1 MQNHAL
7 CAGSSESVQSSR
19 PGLELADIVGAHRQA
34 YEARHALTPTE
45 RVVLDAIERCRTPAL
60 GGHVDVCLQCGLARP
75 SYNSCHDRHCP
86 KCPAVAQAKWIAGR
100 LERVLPTHYFHVVFT
115 LPAELRGVA
124 RGNTRVVYDLLFRC
138 ASETLLELGR
148 DPNRLG
154 AELGVTVVL
163 HTWTQKLVYHPHV
176 HCVVTGGGLSSDG
189 ERWLSARDNYLF
201 PVYVM
206 SALFRGKMLSA
217 LRRAQ
222 ARGELH
228 FADTQLFHGVVA
240 GLYRKDWVV
249 YCKRPFGGPEQ
260 VIRYL
265 GQYTHRVAISN
276 HRLIARDERSVTF
289 RTKNGERVTLDGV
302 TFLGRW
308 LSHVLPRGFVKIRH
322 YGLLSAA
329 HATTRLELARER
341 LRPSNQSDIATPATN
356 SVQPDSSVP
365 TAKWCDVIKL
375 LTGIDLGACPTC
387 GSRALERHPLPRLIP
402 APRGPP
408 RTPTVKSTA

>member
-1 MQNHAL
+1 M
-7 CAGSSESVQSSR
+7 
-19 PGLELADIVGAHRQA
+19 ELADIVRAHRRA
-34 YEARHALTPTE
+34 YEAKHTLAPTE
-45 RVVLDAIERCRTPAL
+45 HAVLDAIARCRTPAL
-60 GGHVDVCLQCGLARP
+60 GGHVDVCLECGLVRP

-115 LPAELRGVA
+115 LPSELRGVA
-124 RGNTRVVYDLLFRC
+124 HGNTGVVYDLLFRC
-138 ASETLLELGR
+138 AAETLLELGR
-148 DPNRLG
+148 DPRRLG

-163 HTWTQKLVYHPHV
+163 HTWTQKLSYHPHV
-176 HCVVTGGGLSSDG
+176 HCVVTGGGLSGDG
-189 ERWLSARDNYLF
+189 EQWLRARENYLF
-201 PVYVM
+201 PVHVM
-206 SALFRGKMLSA
+206 RKLFRGKMLNA
-217 LRRAQ
+217 LRRAH

-228 FADTQLFHGVVA
+228 ITDAQRFHGLVA

-276 HRLIARDERSVTF
+276 HRLIATDERNGTVTF
-289 RTKNGERVTLDGV
+289 RTKNGEHVILDGV

-322 YGLLSAA
+322 YGLMSAA

-341 LRPSNQSDIATPATN
+341 LRPKC
-356 SVQPDSSVP
+356 QPDVASSSAEGASSDP
-365 TAKWCDVIKL
+365 ALRTAKWREIIEL
-375 LTGIDLGACPTC
+375 LTGIDLGVCPAC
-387 GSRALERHPLPRLIP
+387 GSRALERHPLLHLIP
-402 APRGPP
+402 EPRGPP
-408 RTPTVKSTA
+408 